1 MPSAATPENTAP
13 SPAAS
18 ARRPGARAPLP
29 SYEELLARQDASRL
43 AFGRMLLN
51 WRRRNG
57 WTQYTVC
64 NWAKAIGEPSMV
76 ISYGNLSVIEQGKA
90 GELRQRSF
98 WQLGELN
105 RRIAAREWGRFG
117 DGALRDKLEAA
128 ITLGDSDCPVWG
140 PLEFWACYCGI
151 RPVPEAFRTSPA
163 PVISQRQAAMLNSRW
178 RRQLATQIADHDLDP
193 AAALQALMALAG
205 EKHGRDFYAVL
216 TGFRSYNPS
225 ELAPLWLEGDRYRPD
240 LWLEEWIA
248 ATRPTHPDDSRSET
262 TGTTP
267 A

>member
-1 MPSAATPENTAP
+1 M
-13 SPAAS
+13 
-18 ARRPGARAPLP
+18 P

-43 AFGRMLLN
+43 AFGRMLLH

-64 NWAKAIGEPSMV
+64 TWAKAIGEPSMV

-117 DGALRDKLEAA
+117 DAALRDKLEAA

-140 PLEFWACYCGI
+140 PLEFWACYCGL
-151 RPVPEAFRTSPA
+151 RLVPEAFRTAGADGPGGGGARPRLLRRPHRLSLLQPHRARSPVA
-163 PVISQRQAAMLNSRW
+163 GGRSLSPG
-178 RRQLATQIADHDLDP
+178 
-193 AAALQALMALAG
+193 ALAG
-205 EKHGRDFYAVL
+205 AVATVAAGRND
-216 TGFRSYNPS
+216 
-225 ELAPLWLEGDRYRPD
+225 
-240 LWLEEWIA
+240 
-248 ATRPTHPDDSRSET
+248 
-262 TGTTP
+262 
-267 A
+267 

>member
-1 MPSAATPENTAP
+1 MPSSTPPESTAP
-13 SPAAS
+13 PPARS
-18 ARRPGARAPLP
+18 TKQQGARATWP
-29 SYEELLARQDASRL
+29 SYEELLARQGASRL

-64 NWAKAIGEPSMV
+64 TWAKAIGEPSSV

-117 DGALRDKLEAA
+117 DAALRKKLEAA
-128 ITLGDSDCPVWG
+128 IPLGDSDNPVWG

-151 RPVPEAFRTSPA
+151 RPVPDAFRTSPA
-163 PVISQRQAAMLNSRW
+163 PAISQRQAAMLSGRW
-178 RRQLATQIADHDLDP
+178 RQRLRSQIAQHALDP
-193 AAALQALMALAG
+193 AAALEALMALAG
-205 EKHGRDFYAVL
+205 EEHGRNFYAVL
-216 TGFRSYNPS
+216 TGFRSYSPL
-225 ELAPLWLEGDRYRPD
+225 ELSGLWLEGDRYRPEV
-240 LWLEEWIA
+240 WLEQWIA
-248 ATRPTHPDDSRSET
+248 SSPRT
-262 TGTTP
+262 
-267 A
+267 

>member
-1 MPSAATPENTAP
+1 MPSSTSPAENTAP
-13 SPAAS
+13 PPAGS
-18 ARRPGARAPLP
+18 TKQQGARATWP
-29 SYEELLARQDASRL
+29 SYEELLARQETSRL

-64 NWAKAIGEPSMV
+64 NWAKAIGEPSSV

-117 DGALRDKLEAA
+117 DAALRKKLEAA
-128 ITLGDSDCPVWG
+128 MPLGDSEVPVWG

-151 RPVPEAFRTSPA
+151 RPVPDAFRTSPA
-163 PVISQRQAAMLNSRW
+163 PAISQRQAAMLSGRW
-178 RRQLATQIADHDLDP
+178 RQRLRSQIAQHALDP
-193 AAALQALMALAG
+193 AAALEALMELAG
-205 EKHGRDFYAVL
+205 EEHGRDFYAVL
-216 TGFRSYNPS
+216 TGFRSYSPL
-225 ELAPLWLEGDRYRPD
+225 ELSGLWLEGDRYRPEV
-240 LWLEEWIA
+240 WLEKWIA
-248 ATRPTHPDDSRSET
+248 SSPGA
-262 TGTTP
+262 
-267 A
+267 